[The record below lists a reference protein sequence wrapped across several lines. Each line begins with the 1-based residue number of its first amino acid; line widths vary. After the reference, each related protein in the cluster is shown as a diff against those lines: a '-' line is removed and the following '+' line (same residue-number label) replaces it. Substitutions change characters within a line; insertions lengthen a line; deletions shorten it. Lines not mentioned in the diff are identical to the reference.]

1 MFYNCAFQFPVTQ
14 PEAPTAGIEPTS
26 MHVHYIVSPLILS
39 WDVET
44 AMMLG
49 HNCFCALLHNEVE
62 TDGLATADQSTDSLV
77 KGLMTRPRPIGHV
90 SEWL

>member
-1 MFYNCAFQFPVTQ
+1 M
-14 PEAPTAGIEPTS
+14 
-26 MHVHYIVSPLILS
+26 
-39 WDVET
+39 
-44 AMMLG
+44 
-49 HNCFCALLHNEVE
+49 HNEVE